1 MDLEFIKSVLKKEIT
16 YNTKWKYNNLIKKLI
31 VNNQD
36 DLLTQIT
43 YKYCAT
49 IKKTESTDNEC
60 LKRENDAMKKSIDI
74 INKNCELKIQND
86 NLLKKL
92 TDMNKSIIHN
102 EKMYND
108 NINNRDA
115 EIIRLKENNK
125 KYINQKQNLNT
136 RLVVKCEEIDDL
148 EEQLIKLKL
157 SYQKLNWDVLDRF
170 SEIKYVD
177 QLTTNN
183 KKSPLSDNRK
193 SLYNLYKHI
202 KSVYFLNVNIKEEE
216 VPDYT
221 KLYSDVQNLVIK
233 TIKGKSGTLLI
244 PLEYDITMDGI
255 SGVLPYNAFKVP
267 DNRLPAKYKGRVAFA
282 VFSINHSFDNNK
294 WQTTLRGLM
303 KDL

>member
-157 SYQKLNWDVLDRF
+157 SYQKLN
-170 SEIKYVD
+170 
-177 QLTTNN
+177 
-183 KKSPLSDNRK
+183 P
-193 SLYNLYKHI
+193 
-202 KSVYFLNVNIKEEE
+202 
-216 VPDYT
+216 
-221 KLYSDVQNLVIK
+221 
-233 TIKGKSGTLLI
+233 
-244 PLEYDITMDGI
+244 
-255 SGVLPYNAFKVP
+255 VLPVIESDSESDTDY
-267 DNRLPAKYKGRVAFA
+267 
-282 VFSINHSFDNNK
+282 
-294 WQTTLRGLM
+294 
-303 KDL
+303 